1 MSTTRICFRVF
12 LCLCVR
18 HGVLYRCRSRFDR
31 RPYWFGAFIDAKGL
45 LIRRSAPLLYN
56 RYRED
61 APSLFCQPSF
71 TSPITPPPQLH
82 AFHRVPLPSAIT
94 TRTAAPAAYHYIA
107 IHSSFVTAYRRAVV
121 LPTAPPRQGFPA
133 TARFS
138 PLPPLPPLPLS
149 LSPPPRPM
157 HHHPTFHSRVVPVY
171 RLVGGQLLDEGRSG
185 HASVAEVVRCWCGFE
200 SCGHS
205 FGTTGHLRLALSASK
220 DQRRAMIRV

>member
-71 TSPITPPPQLH
+71 TSPITPPHNCTLFTAFLFPPLSLLVPPPLRLTTISPFIQALSLPIAVPLFCRPHLPGKAFPQLH
-82 AFHRVPLPSAIT
+82 AFRPCLPS
-94 TRTAAPAAYHYIA
+94 RRCRYR
-107 IHSSFVTAYRRAVV
+107 YRRRRG
-121 LPTAPPRQGFPA
+121 LCTTIPPFIRE
-133 TARFS
+133 
-138 PLPPLPPLPLS
+138 LS
-149 LSPPPRPM
+149 L
-157 HHHPTFHSRVVPVY
+157 FI
-171 RLVGGQLLDEGRSG
+171 
-185 HASVAEVVRCWCGFE
+185 
-200 SCGHS
+200 
-205 FGTTGHLRLALSASK
+205 ALSADSYWT
-220 DQRRAMIRV
+220 RGVVVMPA